1 MPYGGRLI
9 INAIPD
15 YQANEIA
22 VSFLDTG
29 CGISPEDLNKMFTPF
44 FTTKENGVGLGLC
57 LSHEVIACHKG
68 SIRIESKVGEGTEVI
83 VRFPF
88 SRGDQEK
95 QKF

>member
-44 FTTKENGVGLGLC
+44 YY
-57 LSHEVIACHKG
+57 KG
-68 SIRIESKVGEGTEVI
+68 EWRGIRFMPLASGY
-83 VRFPF
+83 
-88 SRGDQEK
+88 
-95 QKF
+95 